1 MNGGETVT
9 LSLRGGRL
17 VKMDSEEEVHDNN
30 NTNNK
35 KKKKK
40 TKAEK
45 RYAAWERYIQDES
58 LEENWQRLL
67 HDLDL
72 GDFKSKTQ
80 CKKVKLLAQTPV
92 PIGH

>member
-1 MNGGETVT
+1 MNSGETVT

-30 NTNNK
+30 N
-35 KKKKK
+35 KKKK